1 MYKNTNL
8 SKTKQTRERCVIEDK
23 KRGVQYSGQE
33 RDSIEGTGGLS

>member
-1 MYKNTNL
+1 MYNVKGLNKL
-8 SKTKQTRERCVIEDK
+8 VRGVIEDK